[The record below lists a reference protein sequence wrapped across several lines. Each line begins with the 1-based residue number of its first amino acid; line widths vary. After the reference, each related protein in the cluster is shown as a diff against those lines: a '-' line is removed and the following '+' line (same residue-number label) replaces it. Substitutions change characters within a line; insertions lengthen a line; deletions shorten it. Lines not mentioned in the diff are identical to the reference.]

1 MSYRENHAQ
10 WNAFIHA
17 LKQEV
22 KPALGCTEP
31 VSVALACAVAARQLS
46 GAVVRI
52 EAAVSPNLMK
62 NGMGVTIPGTGMTG
76 LPIAAALGAIA
87 GDPQAK
93 LEVLKRATRREMEA
107 ARALLEAG
115 AVRVVLQEPCDEI
128 LYVRAKVYAGDEHA
142 TVTIIGD
149 HTNVVA
155 IEKMGHSLFIKHE
168 SAASDRG
175 VDPLTLVARSSLRDI
190 YDFVCEVP
198 PHEIA
203 FILEAGAMN
212 DALSKKGL
220 VKEWGL
226 HIGPTLKR
234 QVDNGLVSD
243 DMFTEI
249 LYRTSAASDARMGGA
264 SLPAMTN
271 SGSGN
276 QGITATIPVVVAAE
290 RLNAS
295 RQQLARALALSHLV
309 AIYIHCKLPR
319 LSALCATTTAGMGA
333 AAGIIWLMNGSF
345 DTIAMAINNMIGD
358 VSGII
363 CDGASGSCAMK
374 VSTSISSA
382 WKAIL
387 LALDNSVVSGNDG
400 IVDRDVENSIAN
412 LCAIAGRA
420 MQHTDRQIIE
430 IMAHKRYQAVSA
442 GNEA

>member
-1 MSYRENHAQ
+1 MSHRESRVK
-10 WNAFIHA
+10 WNIFINA

-31 VSVALACAVAARQLS
+31 VSVALACAVAAQQLS
-46 GAVVRI
+46 GAIVRI

-93 LEVLKRATRREMEA
+93 LEVLKRATQREIDA
-107 ARALLEAG
+107 ARALLEVG
-115 AVRVVLQEPCDEI
+115 AVRVVLQDPCDEI
-128 LYVRAKVYAGDEHA
+128 LYVRARVYAGDQHA
-142 TVTIIGD
+142 TVTIVGD
-149 HTNVVA
+149 HTNVVS
-155 IEKMGHSLFIKHE
+155 IEKMGQPLFIKDE
-168 SAASDRG
+168 SLVSD
-175 VDPLTLVARSSLRDI
+175 DIINPLEQLAHSSLRDI
-190 YDFVCEVP
+190 YDFISVVPCE
-198 PHEIA
+198 ELD
-203 FILEAGAMN
+203 FILNAGSMN
-212 DALSKKGL
+212 NALSKKGL
-220 VKEWGL
+220 SKDWGL

-234 QVDNGLVSD
+234 QVDKGLVSD
-243 DMFTEI
+243 DIFTEI

-264 SLPAMTN
+264 TLPAMTN

-276 QGITATIPVVVAAE
+276 QGITATMPVVVAAE

-295 RQQLARALALSHLV
+295 PQQLARALALSHLV

-333 AAGIIWLMNGSF
+333 AAGIIWLMDGNF
-345 DTIAMAINNMIGD
+345 DNIAMAVNNMIGD
-358 VSGII
+358 VSGMI
-363 CDGASGSCAMK
+363 CDGASSSCSMK

-400 IVDRDVENSIAN
+400 IVERDVENSIRN
-412 LCAIAGRA
+412 LCDIAGRA

-430 IMAHKRYQAVSA
+430 IMAHKRY
-442 GNEA
+442 

>member
-1 MSYRENHAQ
+1 MSHRESRVK
-10 WNAFIHA
+10 WNIFINA

-31 VSVALACAVAARQLS
+31 VSVALACAVAAQHLS
-46 GAVVRI
+46 GAIVRI

-93 LEVLKRATRREMEA
+93 LEVLKRATQREIDA
-107 ARALLEAG
+107 ARALLEVG
-115 AVRVVLQEPCDEI
+115 AVRVVLQDPCDEI
-128 LYVRAKVYAGDEHA
+128 LYVRARVYAGDQHA
-142 TVTIIGD
+142 TVTIVGD
-149 HTNVVA
+149 HTNVVS
-155 IEKMGHSLFIKHE
+155 IEKMGQPLFIKDE
-168 SAASDRG
+168 SQVSD
-175 VDPLTLVARSSLRDI
+175 DIINPLEQLAHSSLRDI
-190 YDFVCEVP
+190 YDFISVVPCE
-198 PHEIA
+198 ELD
-203 FILEAGAMN
+203 FILDAGSMN
-212 DALSKKGL
+212 NALSKKGL
-220 VKEWGL
+220 SKDWGL

-234 QVDNGLVSD
+234 QVDKGLVSD
-243 DMFTEI
+243 DIFTEI

-264 SLPAMTN
+264 TLPAMTN

-276 QGITATIPVVVAAE
+276 QGITATMPVVVAAE

-295 RQQLARALALSHLV
+295 PQQLARALALSHLV

-333 AAGIIWLMNGSF
+333 AAGIIWLMDGNF
-345 DTIAMAINNMIGD
+345 DNIAMAVNNMIGD
-358 VSGII
+358 VSGMI
-363 CDGASGSCAMK
+363 CDGASSSCSMK

-400 IVDRDVENSIAN
+400 IVERDVENSIRN
-412 LCAIAGRA
+412 LCDIAGRA

-430 IMAHKRYQAVSA
+430 IMAHKRY
-442 GNEA
+442 

>member
-1 MSYRENHAQ
+1 MSYREDHAQ

-87 GDPQAK
+87 GDPQAN
-93 LEVLKRATRREMEA
+93 LEVLKRATRREMDA

-175 VDPLTLVARSSLRDI
+175 IDPLTQVARSSLRDI

-276 QGITATIPVVVAAE
+276 QGITATMPVVV
-290 RLNAS
+290 
-295 RQQLARALALSHLV
+295 
-309 AIYIHCKLPR
+309 
-319 LSALCATTTAGMGA
+319 
-333 AAGIIWLMNGSF
+333 
-345 DTIAMAINNMIGD
+345 
-358 VSGII
+358 
-363 CDGASGSCAMK
+363 
-374 VSTSISSA
+374 
-382 WKAIL
+382 
-387 LALDNSVVSGNDG
+387 
-400 IVDRDVENSIAN
+400 
-412 LCAIAGRA
+412 GRR
-420 MQHTDRQIIE
+420 TP
-430 IMAHKRYQAVSA
+430 
-442 GNEA
+442 

>member
-1 MSYRENHAQ
+1 MSHRESRVK
-10 WNAFIHA
+10 WNIFINA

-31 VSVALACAVAARQLS
+31 VSVALACAVAAQQLS
-46 GAVVRI
+46 GAIVRI
-52 EAAVSPNLMK
+52 EVAVSPNLMK

-93 LEVLKRATRREMEA
+93 LEVLKKTTQREIDA
-107 ARALLEAG
+107 ARALLEVG
-115 AVRVVLQEPCDEI
+115 AVRVVLQDPCDEI
-128 LYVRAKVYAGDEHA
+128 LYVRARVYAGDQHT
-142 TVTIIGD
+142 TVTIVGD
-149 HTNVVA
+149 HTNVIS
-155 IEKMGHSLFIKHE
+155 IEKMGQPLFIKDE
-168 SAASDRG
+168 SRVSD
-175 VDPLTLVARSSLRDI
+175 DIINPLERLAHSSLRDI
-190 YDFVCEVP
+190 YDFVSVVPCE
-198 PHEIA
+198 ELD
-203 FILEAGAMN
+203 FILDAGSMN
-212 DALSKKGL
+212 NALSKKGL
-220 VKEWGL
+220 SKDWGL

-234 QVDNGLVSD
+234 QVDKGLVSD
-243 DMFTEI
+243 DIFTEI

-264 SLPAMTN
+264 TLPAMTN

-276 QGITATIPVVVAAE
+276 QGITATMPVVVVAE

-295 RQQLARALALSHLV
+295 QQQLARALALSHLV

-333 AAGIIWLMNGSF
+333 AAGIIWLMDGSF
-345 DTIAMAINNMIGD
+345 DNIAMAVNNMIGD
-358 VSGII
+358 VSGMI
-363 CDGASGSCAMK
+363 CDGASSSCSMK

-400 IVDRDVENSIAN
+400 IVERDVENSIRN
-412 LCAIAGRA
+412 LCDIAGRA

-430 IMAHKRYQAVSA
+430 IMAHKRY
-442 GNEA
+442 

>member
-1 MSYRENHAQ
+1 MSHRENRAK
-10 WNAFIHA
+10 WNLFIQA

-31 VSVALACAVAARQLS
+31 VSVALACAVAAQQLS
-46 GAVVRI
+46 GAIVRI

-87 GDPQAK
+87 GDPQAN
-93 LEVLKRATRREMEA
+93 LEVLNKATRREIDA
-107 ARALLEAG
+107 ARALLEVG

-128 LYVRAKVYAGDEHA
+128 LYVRAKVYAGDQHA
-142 TVTIIGD
+142 TVTITGD

-155 IEKMGHSLFIKHE
+155 IEKMGEPLFVKDA
-168 SAASDRG
+168 SANAAPAR
-175 VDPLTLVARSSLRDI
+175 DPLAQVAHSSLREI
-190 YDFVCEVP
+190 YDFVSEAP
-198 PHEIA
+198 AQTLE
-203 FILEAGAMN
+203 FMLEAGAMN
-212 DALSKKGL
+212 NALSKKGL
-220 VKEWGL
+220 SKEWGL

-234 QVDNGLVSD
+234 QVDKGLVSD
-243 DMFTEI
+243 DMFNEI

-276 QGITATIPVVVAAE
+276 QGITATMPVVVAAE
-290 RLNAS
+290 RLHAS
-295 RQQLARALALSHLV
+295 QQQLARALALSHLV

-345 DTIAMAINNMIGD
+345 DTIAMAVNNMIGD

-382 WKAIL
+382 WKAVL

-400 IVDRDVENSIAN
+400 IVDRDVENSIRN

-430 IMAHKRYQAVSA
+430 IMAHKRY
-442 GNEA
+442 

>member
-1 MSYRENHAQ
+1 MGRVK
-10 WNAFIHA
+10 WNIFINA

-31 VSVALACAVAARQLS
+31 VSVALACAVAAQHLS
-46 GAVVRI
+46 GAIVRI

-93 LEVLKRATRREMEA
+93 LEVLKKATQREIDA
-107 ARALLEAG
+107 ARALLEVG
-115 AVRVVLQEPCDEI
+115 AVRVVLQDPCDEI
-128 LYVRAKVYAGDEHA
+128 LYVRARVYAGDQHA
-142 TVTIIGD
+142 TVTIVGD
-149 HTNVVA
+149 HTNVVS
-155 IEKMGHSLFIKHE
+155 IEKMGQPLFIKDE
-168 SAASDRG
+168 SLVSD
-175 VDPLTLVARSSLRDI
+175 DIINPLEQLAHSSLRDI
-190 YDFVCEVP
+190 YDFISVVPCE
-198 PHEIA
+198 ELD
-203 FILEAGAMN
+203 FILDAGSMN
-212 DALSKKGL
+212 NALSKKGL
-220 VKEWGL
+220 SKDWGL

-234 QVDNGLVSD
+234 QVDKGLVSD
-243 DMFTEI
+243 DIFTEI

-264 SLPAMTN
+264 TLPAMTN

-276 QGITATIPVVVAAE
+276 QGITATMPVVVAAE

-295 RQQLARALALSHLV
+295 PQQLVRALALSHLV

-333 AAGIIWLMNGSF
+333 AAGIIWLMDGNF
-345 DTIAMAINNMIGD
+345 DNIAMAVNNMIGD
-358 VSGII
+358 VSGMI
-363 CDGASGSCAMK
+363 CDGASSSCSMK

-400 IVDRDVENSIAN
+400 IVERDVENSIRN
-412 LCAIAGRA
+412 LCDIAGRA

-430 IMAHKRYQAVSA
+430 IMAHKRY
-442 GNEA
+442 

>member
-1 MSYRENHAQ
+1 MSYRESRVK
-10 WNAFIHA
+10 WNIFINA

-31 VSVALACAVAARQLS
+31 VSVALACAVAAQQLS
-46 GAVVRI
+46 GAIVRI
-52 EAAVSPNLMK
+52 EVAVSPNLMK

-93 LEVLKRATRREMEA
+93 LEVLKKTTQREIDA
-107 ARALLEAG
+107 ARALLEVG
-115 AVRVVLQEPCDEI
+115 AVRVVLQDPCDEI
-128 LYVRAKVYAGDEHA
+128 LYVRARVYAGDQHT
-142 TVTIIGD
+142 TVTIVGD
-149 HTNVVA
+149 HTNVIS
-155 IEKMGHSLFIKHE
+155 IEKMGQPLFIKDE
-168 SAASDRG
+168 SRVSD
-175 VDPLTLVARSSLRDI
+175 DIINPLERLAHSSLRDI
-190 YDFVCEVP
+190 YDFVSVVPCE
-198 PHEIA
+198 ELD
-203 FILEAGAMN
+203 FILDAGSMN
-212 DALSKKGL
+212 NALSKKGL
-220 VKEWGL
+220 SKDWGL

-234 QVDNGLVSD
+234 QVDKGLVSD
-243 DMFTEI
+243 DIFTEI

-264 SLPAMTN
+264 TLPAMTN

-276 QGITATIPVVVAAE
+276 QGITATMPVVVAAE

-295 RQQLARALALSHLV
+295 QQQLARALALSHLV

-333 AAGIIWLMNGSF
+333 AAGIIWLMDGSF
-345 DTIAMAINNMIGD
+345 DNIAMAVNNMIGD
-358 VSGII
+358 VSGMI
-363 CDGASGSCAMK
+363 CDGASSSCSMK

-400 IVDRDVENSIAN
+400 IVERDVENSIRN
-412 LCAIAGRA
+412 LCDIAGRA

-430 IMAHKRYQAVSA
+430 IMAHKRY
-442 GNEA
+442 

>member
-1 MSYRENHAQ
+1 MSHRESRVK
-10 WNAFIHA
+10 WNIFINA

-31 VSVALACAVAARQLS
+31 VSVALACAVAAQHLS
-46 GAVVRI
+46 GAIVRI

-93 LEVLKRATRREMEA
+93 LEVLKRATQREIDA
-107 ARALLEAG
+107 ARALLEVG
-115 AVRVVLQEPCDEI
+115 AVRVVLQDPCDEI
-128 LYVRAKVYAGDEHA
+128 LYVRVRVYAGDQHA
-142 TVTIIGD
+142 TVTIVGD
-149 HTNVVA
+149 HTNVVS
-155 IEKMGHSLFIKHE
+155 IEKMGQPLFIKDE
-168 SAASDRG
+168 SQVSD
-175 VDPLTLVARSSLRDI
+175 DIINPLEQLAHSSLRDI
-190 YDFVCEVP
+190 YDFISVVPCE
-198 PHEIA
+198 ELD
-203 FILEAGAMN
+203 FILDAGSMN
-212 DALSKKGL
+212 NALSKKGL
-220 VKEWGL
+220 SKDWGL

-234 QVDNGLVSD
+234 QVDKGLVSD
-243 DMFTEI
+243 DIFTEI

-264 SLPAMTN
+264 TLPAMTN

-276 QGITATIPVVVAAE
+276 QGITATMPVVVAAE

-295 RQQLARALALSHLV
+295 PQQLARALALSHLV

-333 AAGIIWLMNGSF
+333 AAGIIWLMDGNF
-345 DTIAMAINNMIGD
+345 DNIAMAVNNMIGD
-358 VSGII
+358 VSGMI
-363 CDGASGSCAMK
+363 CDGASSSCSMK

-400 IVDRDVENSIAN
+400 IVERDVENSIRN
-412 LCAIAGRA
+412 LCDIAGRA

-430 IMAHKRYQAVSA
+430 IMAHKRY
-442 GNEA
+442 

>member
-1 MSYRENHAQ
+1 MSHRENRVE
-10 WNAFIHA
+10 WNAFINA

-31 VSVALACAVAARQLS
+31 VSVALACAVAAQQLP
-46 GAVVRI
+46 GAIVRI
-52 EAAVSPNLMK
+52 EVAVSPNLMK

-93 LEVLKRATRREMEA
+93 LEVLKKQ
-107 ARALLEAG
+107 LS
-115 AVRVVLQEPCDEI
+115 VRLTPPELCWRSVLCVSLQEPCDEI
-128 LYVRAKVYAGDEHA
+128 IFVRAKVYAGDQHA
-142 TVTIIGD
+142 TVTIVGD

-155 IEKMGHSLFIKHE
+155 IEKWGSLCLSSQRTIPAKILLTRWTG
-168 SAASDRG
+168 SPAARCVISTISFVIFPGR
-175 VDPLTLVARSSLRDI
+175 ARFYSRRRIDEQRP
-190 YDFVCEVP
+190 F
-198 PHEIA
+198 
-203 FILEAGAMN
+203 
-212 DALSKKGL
+212 KKGL
-220 VKEWGL
+220 AKEWGL

-234 QVDNGLVSD
+234 QVDKGLVSD
-243 DMFTEI
+243 DMFNEI

-264 SLPAMTN
+264 TLPAMTN

-276 QGITATIPVVVAAE
+276 QGITATMPVVVAAE

-295 RQQLARALALSHLV
+295 QQQLARALALSHLV

-333 AAGIIWLMNGSF
+333 AAGIIWLMDGSYEN
-345 DTIAMAINNMIGD
+345 IAMAVNNMIGD

-363 CDGASGSCAMK
+363 CDGASGSCSMK

-387 LALDNSVVSGNDG
+387 LALDNTVVSGNDG
-400 IVDRDVENSIAN
+400 IVERCGK
-412 LCAIAGRA
+412 L
-420 MQHTDRQIIE
+420 HL
-430 IMAHKRYQAVSA
+430 
-442 GNEA
+442 

>member
-1 MSYRENHAQ
+1 MSHRESRVK
-10 WNAFIHA
+10 WNIFINA

-31 VSVALACAVAARQLS
+31 VSVALACAVAVQHLS
-46 GAVVRI
+46 GAIVRI

-93 LEVLKRATRREMEA
+93 LEVLKKATQREIDA
-107 ARALLEAG
+107 ARALLEVG
-115 AVRVVLQEPCDEI
+115 AVRVVLQDPCDEI
-128 LYVRAKVYAGDEHA
+128 LYVRARVYAGDQHA
-142 TVTIIGD
+142 TVTIVGD
-149 HTNVVA
+149 HTNVVS
-155 IEKMGHSLFIKHE
+155 IEKMGQPLFIKDE
-168 SAASDRG
+168 SLVSD
-175 VDPLTLVARSSLRDI
+175 DIINPLEQLAHSSLRDI
-190 YDFVCEVP
+190 YDFISVVPCE
-198 PHEIA
+198 ELD
-203 FILEAGAMN
+203 FILDAGSMN
-212 DALSKKGL
+212 NALSKKGL
-220 VKEWGL
+220 SKDWGL

-234 QVDNGLVSD
+234 QVDKGLVSD
-243 DMFTEI
+243 DIFTEI

-264 SLPAMTN
+264 TLPAMTN

-276 QGITATIPVVVAAE
+276 QGITATMPVVVAAE

-295 RQQLARALALSHLV
+295 PQQLVRALALSHLV

-333 AAGIIWLMNGSF
+333 AAGIIWLMDGNF
-345 DTIAMAINNMIGD
+345 DNIAMAVNNMIGD
-358 VSGII
+358 VSGMI
-363 CDGASGSCAMK
+363 CDGASSSCSMK

-400 IVDRDVENSIAN
+400 IVERDVENSIRN
-412 LCAIAGRA
+412 LCDIAGRA

-430 IMAHKRYQAVSA
+430 IMAHKRY
-442 GNEA
+442 

>member
-1 MSYRENHAQ
+1 MSQRESRVK
-10 WNAFIHA
+10 WNIFINA

-31 VSVALACAVAARQLS
+31 VSVALACAVAAQQLS
-46 GAVVRI
+46 GAIVRI
-52 EAAVSPNLMK
+52 EVAVSPNLMK

-93 LEVLKRATRREMEA
+93 LEVLKKTTQREIDA
-107 ARALLEAG
+107 ARALLEVG
-115 AVRVVLQEPCDEI
+115 AVRVVLQDPCDEI
-128 LYVRAKVYAGDEHA
+128 LYVRARVYAGDQHT
-142 TVTIIGD
+142 TVTIVGD
-149 HTNVVA
+149 HTNVIS
-155 IEKMGHSLFIKHE
+155 IEKMGQPLFIKDE
-168 SAASDRG
+168 SRVSGDIIN
-175 VDPLTLVARSSLRDI
+175 PLERLAHSSLRDI
-190 YDFVCEVP
+190 YDFVSVVPCE
-198 PHEIA
+198 ELD
-203 FILEAGAMN
+203 FILDAGSMN
-212 DALSKKGL
+212 NALSKKGL
-220 VKEWGL
+220 SKDWGL

-234 QVDNGLVSD
+234 QVDKGLVSD
-243 DMFTEI
+243 DIFTEI

-264 SLPAMTN
+264 TLPAMTN

-276 QGITATIPVVVAAE
+276 QGITATMPVVVAAE

-295 RQQLARALALSHLV
+295 QQQLARALALSHLV

-333 AAGIIWLMNGSF
+333 AAGIIWLMDGSF
-345 DTIAMAINNMIGD
+345 DNIAMAVNNMIGD
-358 VSGII
+358 VSGMI
-363 CDGASGSCAMK
+363 CDGASSSCSMK

-400 IVDRDVENSIAN
+400 IVERDVENSIRN
-412 LCAIAGRA
+412 LCDIAGRA

-430 IMAHKRYQAVSA
+430 IMAHKRY
-442 GNEA
+442 

>member
-1 MSYRENHAQ
+1 MSHRESRVK
-10 WNAFIHA
+10 WNIFINA

-31 VSVALACAVAARQLS
+31 VSVALACAVAAQHLS
-46 GAVVRI
+46 GAIVRI

-93 LEVLKRATRREMEA
+93 LEVLKKATQREIDA
-107 ARALLEAG
+107 ARALLEVG
-115 AVRVVLQEPCDEI
+115 AVRVVLQDPCDEI
-128 LYVRAKVYAGDEHA
+128 LYVRARVYAGDQHA
-142 TVTIIGD
+142 TVTIVGD
-149 HTNVVA
+149 HTNVVS
-155 IEKMGHSLFIKHE
+155 IEKMGQPLFIKDE
-168 SAASDRG
+168 SLVSD
-175 VDPLTLVARSSLRDI
+175 DIINPLEQLAHSSLRDI
-190 YDFVCEVP
+190 YDFISVVPCE
-198 PHEIA
+198 ELD
-203 FILEAGAMN
+203 FILDAGSMN
-212 DALSKKGL
+212 NALSKKGL
-220 VKEWGL
+220 SKDWGL

-234 QVDNGLVSD
+234 QVDKGLVSD
-243 DMFTEI
+243 DIFTEI

-264 SLPAMTN
+264 TLPAMTN

-276 QGITATIPVVVAAE
+276 QGITATMPVVVAAE

-295 RQQLARALALSHLV
+295 PQQLVRALALSHLV

-333 AAGIIWLMNGSF
+333 AAGIIWLMDGNF
-345 DTIAMAINNMIGD
+345 DNIAMAVNNMIGD
-358 VSGII
+358 VSGMI
-363 CDGASGSCAMK
+363 CDGASSSCSMK

-400 IVDRDVENSIAN
+400 IVERDVENSIRN
-412 LCAIAGRA
+412 LCDIAGRA

-430 IMAHKRYQAVSA
+430 IMAHKRY
-442 GNEA
+442 

>member
-1 MSYRENHAQ
+1 MSHRESRVK
-10 WNAFIHA
+10 WNIFINA

-31 VSVALACAVAARQLS
+31 VSVALACAVAAQQLS
-46 GAVVRI
+46 GAIVRI

-93 LEVLKRATRREMEA
+93 LEVLKRATQREIDA
-107 ARALLEAG
+107 ARALLEVG
-115 AVRVVLQEPCDEI
+115 AVRVVLQDPCDEI
-128 LYVRAKVYAGDEHA
+128 LYVRARVYAGDQHA
-142 TVTIIGD
+142 TVTIVGD
-149 HTNVVA
+149 HTNVVS
-155 IEKMGHSLFIKHE
+155 IEKMGQPLFIKDE
-168 SAASDRG
+168 SQVSD
-175 VDPLTLVARSSLRDI
+175 DIINPLEQLAHSSLRDI
-190 YDFVCEVP
+190 YDFISVVPCE
-198 PHEIA
+198 ELD
-203 FILEAGAMN
+203 FILDAGSMN
-212 DALSKKGL
+212 NALSKKGL
-220 VKEWGL
+220 SKDWGL

-234 QVDNGLVSD
+234 QVDKGLVSD
-243 DMFTEI
+243 DIFTEI

-264 SLPAMTN
+264 TLPAMTN

-276 QGITATIPVVVAAE
+276 QGITATMPVVVAAE

-295 RQQLARALALSHLV
+295 PQQLARALALSHLV

-333 AAGIIWLMNGSF
+333 AAGIIWLMDGNF
-345 DTIAMAINNMIGD
+345 DNIAMAVNNMIGD
-358 VSGII
+358 VSGMI
-363 CDGASGSCAMK
+363 CDGASSSCSMK

-400 IVDRDVENSIAN
+400 IVERDVENSIRN
-412 LCAIAGRA
+412 LCDIAGRA

-430 IMAHKRYQAVSA
+430 IMAHKRY
-442 GNEA
+442 

>member
-1 MSYRENHAQ
+1 MSHRESRVK
-10 WNAFIHA
+10 WNIFINA

-31 VSVALACAVAARQLS
+31 VSVALACAVAAQHLS
-46 GAVVRI
+46 GAIVRI

-93 LEVLKRATRREMEA
+93 LEVLKRATQREIDA
-107 ARALLEAG
+107 ARALLEVG
-115 AVRVVLQEPCDEI
+115 AVRVVLQDPCDEI
-128 LYVRAKVYAGDEHA
+128 LYVRARVYAGDQHA
-142 TVTIIGD
+142 TVTIVGD
-149 HTNVVA
+149 HTNVVS
-155 IEKMGHSLFIKHE
+155 IEKMGQPLFIKDE
-168 SAASDRG
+168 SLVSD
-175 VDPLTLVARSSLRDI
+175 DIINPLEQLVHSSLRDI
-190 YDFVCEVP
+190 YDFISVVPCE
-198 PHEIA
+198 ELD
-203 FILEAGAMN
+203 FILDAGSMN
-212 DALSKKGL
+212 NALSKKGL
-220 VKEWGL
+220 SKDWGL

-234 QVDNGLVSD
+234 QVDKGLVSD
-243 DMFTEI
+243 DIFTEI

-264 SLPAMTN
+264 TLPAMTN

-276 QGITATIPVVVAAE
+276 QGITATMPVVVAAE

-295 RQQLARALALSHLV
+295 PQQLARALALSHLV

-333 AAGIIWLMNGSF
+333 AAGIIWLMDGNF
-345 DTIAMAINNMIGD
+345 DNIAMAVNNMIGD
-358 VSGII
+358 VSGMI
-363 CDGASGSCAMK
+363 CDGASSSCSMK

-400 IVDRDVENSIAN
+400 IVERDVENSIRN
-412 LCAIAGRA
+412 LCDIAGRA

-430 IMAHKRYQAVSA
+430 IMAHKRY
-442 GNEA
+442 

>member
-1 MSYRENHAQ
+1 MSHRESRVK
-10 WNAFIHA
+10 WNIFINA

-31 VSVALACAVAARQLS
+31 VSVALACAVAVQHLS
-46 GAVVRI
+46 GAIVRI

-93 LEVLKRATRREMEA
+93 LEVLKRATQREIDA
-107 ARALLEAG
+107 ARALLEVG
-115 AVRVVLQEPCDEI
+115 AVRVVLQDPCDEI
-128 LYVRAKVYAGDEHA
+128 LYVRARVYAGDQHA
-142 TVTIIGD
+142 TVTIVGD
-149 HTNVVA
+149 HTNVVS
-155 IEKMGHSLFIKHE
+155 IEKMGQPLFIKDE
-168 SAASDRG
+168 SQVSD
-175 VDPLTLVARSSLRDI
+175 DIINPLEQLAHSSLRDI
-190 YDFVCEVP
+190 YDFISVVPCE
-198 PHEIA
+198 ELD
-203 FILEAGAMN
+203 FILDAGSMN
-212 DALSKKGL
+212 NALSKKGL
-220 VKEWGL
+220 SKDWGL

-234 QVDNGLVSD
+234 QVDKGLVSD
-243 DMFTEI
+243 DIFTEI

-264 SLPAMTN
+264 TLPAMTN

-276 QGITATIPVVVAAE
+276 QGITATMPVVVAAE

-295 RQQLARALALSHLV
+295 PQQLARALALSHLV

-333 AAGIIWLMNGSF
+333 AAGIIWLMDGNF
-345 DTIAMAINNMIGD
+345 DNIAMAVNNMIGD
-358 VSGII
+358 VSGMI
-363 CDGASGSCAMK
+363 CDGASSSCSMK

-400 IVDRDVENSIAN
+400 IVERDVENSIRN
-412 LCAIAGRA
+412 LCDIAGRA

-430 IMAHKRYQAVSA
+430 IMAHKRY
-442 GNEA
+442 

>member
-1 MSYRENHAQ
+1 MSHRESRVK
-10 WNAFIHA
+10 WNIFINA

-31 VSVALACAVAARQLS
+31 VSVALACAVAAQHLS
-46 GAVVRI
+46 GAIVRI

-93 LEVLKRATRREMEA
+93 LEVLKKATQREIDA
-107 ARALLEAG
+107 ARALLEVG
-115 AVRVVLQEPCDEI
+115 AVRVVLQDPCDEI
-128 LYVRAKVYAGDEHA
+128 LYVRARVYAGDQHT
-142 TVTIIGD
+142 TVTIVGD
-149 HTNVVA
+149 HTNVIS
-155 IEKMGHSLFIKHE
+155 IEKMGQPLFIKDE
-168 SAASDRG
+168 SRVSD
-175 VDPLTLVARSSLRDI
+175 DIINPLERLAHSSLRDI
-190 YDFVCEVP
+190 YDFVSVVPCE
-198 PHEIA
+198 ELD
-203 FILEAGAMN
+203 FILDAGSMN
-212 DALSKKGL
+212 NALSKKGL
-220 VKEWGL
+220 SKDWGL

-234 QVDNGLVSD
+234 QVDKGLVSD
-243 DMFTEI
+243 DIFTEI

-264 SLPAMTN
+264 TLPAMTN

-276 QGITATIPVVVAAE
+276 QGITATMPVVVAAE

-295 RQQLARALALSHLV
+295 QQQLARALALSHLV

-333 AAGIIWLMNGSF
+333 AAGIIWLMDGSF
-345 DTIAMAINNMIGD
+345 DNIAMAVNNMIGD
-358 VSGII
+358 VSGMI
-363 CDGASGSCAMK
+363 CDGASSSCSMK

-400 IVDRDVENSIAN
+400 IVERDVENSIRN
-412 LCAIAGRA
+412 LCDIAGRA

-430 IMAHKRYQAVSA
+430 IMAHKRY
-442 GNEA
+442 

>member
-1 MSYRENHAQ
+1 MSHRENRVE
-10 WNAFIHA
+10 WNTFIHA

-31 VSVALACAVAARQLS
+31 VSVALACAVAAQQLS
-46 GAVVRI
+46 GAIVRI

-76 LPIAAALGAIA
+76 LPVAAALGAIA

-93 LEVLKRATRREMEA
+93 LEVLKKATSREVDA
-107 ARALLEAG
+107 ARALLQVG
-115 AVRVVLQEPCDEI
+115 AVRVVLQDPCDEI
-128 LYVRAKVYAGDEHA
+128 LYVRAKVYAGDQHA
-142 TVTIIGD
+142 TVTIAGD

-155 IEKMGHSLFIKHE
+155 IEKMGRSLFIKPE
-168 SAASDRG
+168 NSACDDAVNPLERLAS
-175 VDPLTLVARSSLRDI
+175 SSLRDI
-190 YDFVCEVP
+190 YDFVREVP
-198 PHEIA
+198 PEELS
-203 FILEAGAMN
+203 FILAAGSMN
-212 DALSKKGL
+212 NALSKKGL
-220 VKEWGL
+220 AKDWGL
-226 HIGPTLKR
+226 HIGTTLKR
-234 QVDNGLVSD
+234 QVDKGLVSD

-264 SLPAMTN
+264 TLPAMTN

-276 QGITATIPVVVAAE
+276 QGITATMPVVVAAE

-295 RQQLARALALSHLV
+295 QQQLARALALSHLV

-319 LSALCATTTAGMGA
+319 LSALCAATTAGMGA
-333 AAGIIWLMNGSF
+333 AAGIIWLMNGSYEN
-345 DTIAMAINNMIGD
+345 IAMAVNNMIGD
-358 VSGII
+358 ISGMI

-400 IVDRDVENSIAN
+400 IVERDVENSIRN
-412 LCAIAGRA
+412 LCAIAGHA
-420 MQHTDRQIIE
+420 MHHTDRQIIE
-430 IMAHKRYQAVSA
+430 IMAHKRY
-442 GNEA
+442 

>member
-1 MSYRENHAQ
+1 MSHRESRVK
-10 WNAFIHA
+10 WNIFINA

-31 VSVALACAVAARQLS
+31 VSVALACAVAAQHLS
-46 GAVVRI
+46 GAIVRI

-93 LEVLKRATRREMEA
+93 LEVLKRATQREIDA
-107 ARALLEAG
+107 ARALLEVG
-115 AVRVVLQEPCDEI
+115 AVRVVLQDPCDEI
-128 LYVRAKVYAGDEHA
+128 LYVRAKVYAGDQHA
-142 TVTIIGD
+142 TVTIVGD
-149 HTNVVA
+149 HTNVVS
-155 IEKMGHSLFIKHE
+155 IEKMGQPLFIKDE
-168 SAASDRG
+168 SLVSD
-175 VDPLTLVARSSLRDI
+175 DIINPLEQLAHSSLRDI
-190 YDFVCEVP
+190 YDFISVVPCE
-198 PHEIA
+198 ELD
-203 FILEAGAMN
+203 FILDAGSMN
-212 DALSKKGL
+212 NALSKKGL
-220 VKEWGL
+220 SKDWGL

-234 QVDNGLVSD
+234 QVDKGLVSD
-243 DMFTEI
+243 DIFTEI

-264 SLPAMTN
+264 TLPAMTN

-276 QGITATIPVVVAAE
+276 QGITATMPVVVAAE

-295 RQQLARALALSHLV
+295 PQQLARALALSHLV

-333 AAGIIWLMNGSF
+333 AAGIIWLMDGNF
-345 DTIAMAINNMIGD
+345 DNIAMAVNNMIGD
-358 VSGII
+358 VSGMI
-363 CDGASGSCAMK
+363 CDGASSSCSMK

-400 IVDRDVENSIAN
+400 IVERDVENSIRN
-412 LCAIAGRA
+412 LCDIAGRA

-430 IMAHKRYQAVSA
+430 IMAHKRY
-442 GNEA
+442 

>member
-1 MSYRENHAQ
+1 MSHRESRVK
-10 WNAFIHA
+10 WNIFINA

-31 VSVALACAVAARQLS
+31 VSVALACAVAAQQLS
-46 GAVVRI
+46 GAIVRI
-52 EAAVSPNLMK
+52 EVAVSPNLMK

-93 LEVLKRATRREMEA
+93 LEVLKKTTQREIDA
-107 ARALLEAG
+107 ARALLEVG
-115 AVRVVLQEPCDEI
+115 AVRVVLQDPCDEI
-128 LYVRAKVYAGDEHA
+128 LYVRARVYAGDQHT
-142 TVTIIGD
+142 TVTIVGD
-149 HTNVVA
+149 HTNVIS
-155 IEKMGHSLFIKHE
+155 IEKMGQPLFIKDE
-168 SAASDRG
+168 SRVSD
-175 VDPLTLVARSSLRDI
+175 DIINPLERLAHSSLRDI
-190 YDFVCEVP
+190 YDFVSVVPCE
-198 PHEIA
+198 ELD
-203 FILEAGAMN
+203 FILDAGSMN
-212 DALSKKGL
+212 NALSKKGL
-220 VKEWGL
+220 SKDWGL

-234 QVDNGLVSD
+234 QVDKGLVSD
-243 DMFTEI
+243 DIFTEI

-264 SLPAMTN
+264 TLPAMTN

-276 QGITATIPVVVAAE
+276 QGITATMPVVVAAE

-295 RQQLARALALSHLV
+295 QQQLARALALSHLV

-333 AAGIIWLMNGSF
+333 AAGIIWLMDGSF
-345 DTIAMAINNMIGD
+345 DNIAMAVNNMIGD
-358 VSGII
+358 VSGMI
-363 CDGASGSCAMK
+363 CDGASSSCSMK

-400 IVDRDVENSIAN
+400 IVERDVENSIRN
-412 LCAIAGRA
+412 LCDIAGRA

-430 IMAHKRYQAVSA
+430 IMAHKRY
-442 GNEA
+442 

>member
-1 MSYRENHAQ
+1 MSHRESRVK
-10 WNAFIHA
+10 WNIFINA

-31 VSVALACAVAARQLS
+31 VSVALACAVAAQHLS
-46 GAVVRI
+46 GAIVRI

-93 LEVLKRATRREMEA
+93 LEVLKKATQREIDA
-107 ARALLEAG
+107 ARALLEVG
-115 AVRVVLQEPCDEI
+115 AVRVVLQDPCDEI
-128 LYVRAKVYAGDEHA
+128 LYVRAKVYAGDQHA
-142 TVTIIGD
+142 TVTIAGD
-149 HTNVVA
+149 HTNVIS
-155 IEKMGHSLFIKHE
+155 IEKMGQPLFIKDE
-168 SAASDRG
+168 SRVSD
-175 VDPLTLVARSSLRDI
+175 DIINPLEQLAHSSLRDI
-190 YDFVCEVP
+190 YDFVSVVPCE
-198 PHEIA
+198 ELD
-203 FILEAGAMN
+203 FILDAGSMN
-212 DALSKKGL
+212 NALSKKGL
-220 VKEWGL
+220 SKDWGL

-234 QVDNGLVSD
+234 QVDKGLVSD
-243 DMFTEI
+243 DIFTEI

-264 SLPAMTN
+264 TLPAMTN

-276 QGITATIPVVVAAE
+276 QGITATMPVVVAAE

-295 RQQLARALALSHLV
+295 QQQLARALALSHLV

-333 AAGIIWLMNGSF
+333 AAGIIWLMDGSF
-345 DTIAMAINNMIGD
+345 DNIAMAVNNMIGD
-358 VSGII
+358 VSGMI
-363 CDGASGSCAMK
+363 CDGASSSCSMK

-400 IVDRDVENSIAN
+400 IVERDVENSIRN
-412 LCAIAGRA
+412 LCDIAGHA

-430 IMAHKRYQAVSA
+430 IMAHKRY
-442 GNEA
+442 

>member
-1 MSYRENHAQ
+1 MSHRENHAQ
-10 WNAFIHA
+10 WSIFINA

-31 VSVALACAVAARQLS
+31 VSVALACAVAAQHLS

-76 LPIAAALGAIA
+76 LPVAAALGAIA
-87 GDPQAK
+87 GDPKAN
-93 LEVLKRATRREMEA
+93 LEVLKKATRREVDA
-107 ARALLEAG
+107 ARALLEVG
-115 AVRVVLQEPCDEI
+115 AVRIVLQEPCDEI
-128 LYVRAKVYAGDEHA
+128 LYVRAKVYAGDQHA
-142 TVTIIGD
+142 TVTITGN

-155 IEKMGHSLFIKHE
+155 IEKMGHTLFVKDE
-168 SAASDRG
+168 SATGTPAS
-175 VDPLTLVARSSLRDI
+175 DPLTRIAHSTLRDI
-190 YDFVCEVP
+190 YDFICEVP
-198 PHEIA
+198 PHEIG
-203 FILEAGAMN
+203 FILEAASMN
-212 DALSKKGL
+212 NALSQKGL
-220 VKEWGL
+220 AKEWGL

-234 QVDNGLVSD
+234 QVDKGLVSD
-243 DMFTEI
+243 DIFNEI
-249 LYRTSAASDARMGGA
+249 LYRTTAASDARMGGA

-276 QGITATIPVVVAAE
+276 QGITATMPVVVAAE

-295 RQQLARALALSHLV
+295 QQQLARALALSHLV
-309 AIYIHCKLPR
+309 AIYIHCQLPR

-333 AAGIIWLMNGSF
+333 AAGIIWLMDGGF
-345 DTIAMAINNMIGD
+345 DTIAMVVNNMIGD

-400 IVDRDVENSIAN
+400 IVDRDVENSIRN
-412 LCAIAGRA
+412 LCAIAGQA

-430 IMAHKRYQAVSA
+430 IMAHKRY
-442 GNEA
+442 

>member
-1 MSYRENHAQ
+1 MSHRENRVE
-10 WNAFIHA
+10 WNAFINA

-31 VSVALACAVAARQLS
+31 VSVALACAVAAQQLP
-46 GAVVRI
+46 GAIVRI
-52 EAAVSPNLMK
+52 EVAVSPNLMK

-93 LEVLKRATRREMEA
+93 LEVLKKATKREINA
-107 ARALLEAG
+107 ARALLEVG
-115 AVRVVLQEPCDEI
+115 AVRVSLQEPCDEI
-128 LYVRAKVYAGDEHA
+128 IFVRAKVYAGDQHA
-142 TVTIIGD
+142 TVTIVGD

-155 IEKMGHSLFIKHE
+155 IEKMGQSLFIKPE
-168 SAASDRG
+168 NNTCEDTINPLDRVAS
-175 VDPLTLVARSSLRDI
+175 SSLRDI
-190 YDFVCEVP
+190 YNFICDIP
-198 PHEIA
+198 PEELD
-203 FILEAGAMN
+203 FILDAGSMN
-212 DALSKKGL
+212 NALSKKGL
-220 VKEWGL
+220 AKEWGL

-234 QVDNGLVSD
+234 QVDKGLVSD

-264 SLPAMTN
+264 TLPAMTN

-276 QGITATIPVVVAAE
+276 QGITATMPVVVAAE

-295 RQQLARALALSHLV
+295 QQQLARALALSHLV

-333 AAGIIWLMNGSF
+333 AAGIIWLMDGSYEN
-345 DTIAMAINNMIGD
+345 IAMAVNNMIGD
-358 VSGII
+358 ISGII
-363 CDGASGSCAMK
+363 CDGASGSCSMK

-387 LALDNSVVSGNDG
+387 LALDNTVVSGNDG
-400 IVDRDVENSIAN
+400 IVERDVENSICN
-412 LCAIAGRA
+412 LCAIAGQA

-430 IMAHKRYQAVSA
+430 IMAHKRY
-442 GNEA
+442 

>member
-1 MSYRENHAQ
+1 M
-10 WNAFIHA
+10 
-17 LKQEV
+17 
-22 KPALGCTEP
+22 
-31 VSVALACAVAARQLS
+31 
-46 GAVVRI
+46 
-52 EAAVSPNLMK
+52 
-62 NGMGVTIPGTGMTG
+62 
-76 LPIAAALGAIA
+76 
-87 GDPQAK
+87 
-93 LEVLKRATRREMEA
+93 
-107 ARALLEAG
+107 
-115 AVRVVLQEPCDEI
+115 
-128 LYVRAKVYAGDEHA
+128 
-142 TVTIIGD
+142 TIIGD

-175 VDPLTLVARSSLRDI
+175 IDPLTQVARSSLRDI
-190 YDFVCEVP
+190 YDVVCEVP

-243 DMFTEI
+243 DMFTEL

-276 QGITATIPVVVAAE
+276 QGITATMPVVVAAE

-295 RQQLARALALSHLV
+295 QQQLARALALSHLV

>member
-1 MSYRENHAQ
+1 MSYREDHAQ

-31 VSVALACAVAARQLS
+31 VSVALACAGAARQLS

-87 GDPQAK
+87 GDPQAN
-93 LEVLKRATRREMEA
+93 LEVLKRATRREMDA

-175 VDPLTLVARSSLRDI
+175 IDPLMQVARSSLRDI

-276 QGITATIPVVVAAE
+276 QGITATMPVVVAAQ

-295 RQQLARALALSHLV
+295 QQQLARALALSHLV

>member
-1 MSYRENHAQ
+1 MSHRESRVK
-10 WNAFIHA
+10 WNIFINA

-31 VSVALACAVAARQLS
+31 VSVALACAVAAQHLS
-46 GAVVRI
+46 GAIVRI

-93 LEVLKRATRREMEA
+93 LEVLKRATQREIDA
-107 ARALLEAG
+107 ARALLEVG
-115 AVRVVLQEPCDEI
+115 AVRVVLQDPCDEI
-128 LYVRAKVYAGDEHA
+128 LYVRARVYAGDQHA
-142 TVTIIGD
+142 TVTIVGD
-149 HTNVVA
+149 HTNVVS
-155 IEKMGHSLFIKHE
+155 IEKMGQPLFIKDE
-168 SAASDRG
+168 SLVSD
-175 VDPLTLVARSSLRDI
+175 DIINPLEQLAHSSLRDI
-190 YDFVCEVP
+190 YDFISVVPCE
-198 PHEIA
+198 ELD
-203 FILEAGAMN
+203 FILDAGSMN
-212 DALSKKGL
+212 NALSKKGL
-220 VKEWGL
+220 SKDWGL

-234 QVDNGLVSD
+234 QVDKGLVSD
-243 DMFTEI
+243 DIFTEI

-264 SLPAMTN
+264 TLPAMTN

-276 QGITATIPVVVAAE
+276 QGITATMPVVVAAE

-295 RQQLARALALSHLV
+295 PQQLARALALSHLV

-333 AAGIIWLMNGSF
+333 AAGIIWLMDGNF
-345 DTIAMAINNMIGD
+345 DNIAMAVNNMIGD
-358 VSGII
+358 VSGMI
-363 CDGASGSCAMK
+363 CDGASSSCSMK

-400 IVDRDVENSIAN
+400 IVERDVENSIRN
-412 LCAIAGRA
+412 LCDIAGRA

-430 IMAHKRYQAVSA
+430 IMAHKRY
-442 GNEA
+442 

>member
-1 MSYRENHAQ
+1 MSHRESRVK
-10 WNAFIHA
+10 WNIFINA

-31 VSVALACAVAARQLS
+31 VSVALACAVAAQQLS
-46 GAVVRI
+46 GAIVRI
-52 EAAVSPNLMK
+52 EVAVSPNLMK

-93 LEVLKRATRREMEA
+93 LEVLKKATQREIDA
-107 ARALLEAG
+107 ARALLEVG
-115 AVRVVLQEPCDEI
+115 AVRVVLQDPCDEI
-128 LYVRAKVYAGDEHA
+128 LYVRARVYAGDQHT
-142 TVTIIGD
+142 TVTIVGD
-149 HTNVVA
+149 HTNVIS
-155 IEKMGHSLFIKHE
+155 IEKMGQPLFIKDE
-168 SAASDRG
+168 SRVSD
-175 VDPLTLVARSSLRDI
+175 DIINPLERLAHSSLRDI
-190 YDFVCEVP
+190 YDFVSVVPCE
-198 PHEIA
+198 ELD
-203 FILEAGAMN
+203 FILDAGSMN
-212 DALSKKGL
+212 NALSKKGL
-220 VKEWGL
+220 SKDWGL

-234 QVDNGLVSD
+234 QVDKGLVSD
-243 DMFTEI
+243 DIFTEI

-264 SLPAMTN
+264 TLPAMTN

-276 QGITATIPVVVAAE
+276 QGITATMPVVVAAE

-295 RQQLARALALSHLV
+295 QQQLARALALSHLV

-333 AAGIIWLMNGSF
+333 AAGIIWLMDGSF
-345 DTIAMAINNMIGD
+345 DNIAMAVNNMIGD
-358 VSGII
+358 VSGMI
-363 CDGASGSCAMK
+363 CDGASSSCSMK

-400 IVDRDVENSIAN
+400 IVERDVENSIRN
-412 LCAIAGRA
+412 LCDIAGRA

-430 IMAHKRYQAVSA
+430 IMAHKRY
-442 GNEA
+442 